1 MFIDL
6 HTHTYP
12 NSDDSFLS
20 PDELIEG
27 AKSKGLDGIC
37 ITEHDYF
44 WEPEDIKSLSERH
57 EFLVLPGCEI
67 NTDSGHVL
75 VFGLR
80 DYVFGMHKV
89 EFLCR
94 LVEQAG
100 GAMIAAHPYRRRYLT
115 EQAGN
120 PDSYSAMLDTA
131 CQDKLFTLCHGI
143 EAVNGRAGYGE
154 TAFAHD
160 LADRLGVSKAGGS
173 DSHRQNH
180 LGTAAT
186 QFRRAIT
193 CLDDLIGE
201 IRAARFEPV
210 SLNTESAS
218 PALLQRVE
226 ETG

>member
-1 MFIDL
+1 MIIDL

-27 AKSKGLDGIC
+27 AKAEGLDGIC

-44 WEPEDIKSLSERH
+44 WDPEDIKSLSKRH
-57 EFLVLPGCEI
+57 GFLVLPGCEV

-80 DYVFGMHKV
+80 DYRFGMHKV
-89 EFLCR
+89 EFLWG

-115 EQAGN
+115 DQASD
-120 PDSYSAMLDTA
+120 PDSYRAMLDTA
-131 CQDKLFTLCHGI
+131 CHDRLFTVCHGI
-143 EAVNGRAGYGE
+143 EAVNGRASYGE
-154 TAFAHD
+154 TAFAYD
-160 LADRLGVSKAGGS
+160 LADRLGLPTAGGS

-186 QFRRAIT
+186 
-193 CLDDLIGE
+193 
-201 IRAARFEPV
+201 
-210 SLNTESAS
+210 
-218 PALLQRVE
+218 
-226 ETG
+226 